1 MNKTLLL
8 SLAFAGVVNAAE
20 SPVTFNNNIL
30 PILQTKCPPAE
41 PPLGAA
47 HSG

>member
-1 MNKTLLL
+1 MNKALLL
-8 SLAFAGVVNAAE
+8 TLVFAGVVNAAD
-20 SPVTFNNNIL
+20 SPVTFNKDIL